1 MECARRPIGLAKV
14 RRTVGVSAVSMRQQ
28 RRHRRACSP
37 CGLKRSNSQL
47 RRTPS
52 RVRARRPRSVGP
64 RRSRRHS
71 VLCASGCAHCEY
83 IYDWVVT
90 PSPETGLNNIRQNIS
105 DLRAGGRRPVLRPAT
120 AKEGSAAGCP
130 AGRSRP
136 DHPKVA
142 GVERHGECPLT
153 TRTDICTTMCQ
164 LMSCNHQHGQCTQ

>member
-1 MECARRPIGLAKV
+1 VEGGLENARRPIGLAKA

-37 CGLKRSNSQL
+37 CGLRRSNSQL

-71 VLCASGCAHCEY
+71 VLCASACAHCEY

-90 PSPETGLNNIRQNIS
+90 PSPETGLNNIRQNIATYV
-105 DLRAGGRRPVLRPAT
+105 RADGVPSCVQQPQRKT
-120 AKEGSAAGCP
+120 AAGCP

-153 TRTDICTTMCQ
+153 TGTGICFDV
-164 LMSCNHQHGQCTQ
+164 